1 MKTLK
6 VAILTEIQD
15 ESNESNQIY
24 EEIARERERET
35 WRCIRKA
42 QEATSS
48 DGSKRMDVGI

>member
-1 MKTLK
+1 VKSLK